1 MELTYAELSSP
12 GPARENNEDFVGF
25 WQPESVEEKRSLG
38 AVAVLADGVG
48 GLNYGE
54 VASRLAV
61 ETALKSF
68 REAAGDQSPQQL
80 ITQMFNAANL
90 AVYDK
95 GMEDHGKSR
104 MATTLAAVVLR
115 NNEITVG
122 NVGDSRVYLVRK
134 TTIRQL
140 STDHTYTGMQQKF
153 GLISEQEAK
162 TSENR
167 SVLTRSV
174 GNEPVI
180 RVDVESATVFKGDKV
195 VLCSDGLYT
204 YVTDSEIAD
213 IVSRYSPAQ
222 ACRQLV
228 ALAEQRGT
236 EDNVSVQVM
245 QINDVEKVALYRG
258 VAMYQESA
266 DPTKKYELRP
276 GQTLDNRFLILETIS
291 RSGMATIFKATDQK
305 TNQPV
310 AVKVPL
316 MQFESDPGFYSRF
329 LREEEI
335 GSRLDHPYILKFIP
349 IEEGTRSRP
358 YIVTEYLRG
367 YTLSH
372 LLNSVRPLPERDA
385 IELAGRVCE
394 ALVYMHEHGVVHRD
408 LKPQNIMLCN
418 DGTIRIMDFGIA
430 KTKEGRRLTFTGF
443 TPAVG
448 TPDYMA
454 PEQVKGKRGDERTDI
469 YSLGAILYEM
479 VVGTTPFE
487 CENENPLV
495 IMNARVTGDPVA
507 PRKRNPNVSPQTEEI
522 ILHAMERNPRD
533 RYQSAAAMKADMD
546 NPAAVQLTGRCDR
559 LQTPAPW
566 KRSWKKALWIALAVT
581 VPIIIF
587 ILLVLLIIHRGPA
600 H

>member
-25 WQPESVEEKRSLG
+25 WQPQTADEKRSLG

-48 GLNYGE
+48 GLSYGE

-61 ETALKSF
+61 ETALKTF
-68 REAAGDQSPQQL
+68 REAARDRSPQQL
-80 ITQMFNAANL
+80 IEQMFSAANR

-104 MATTLAAVVLR
+104 MATTVAVVVLR
-115 NNEITVG
+115 NNEITAG

-134 TTIRQL
+134 ATIKQL

-167 SVLTRSV
+167 SILTRSV
-174 GNEPVI
+174 GHELMI
-180 RVDVESATVFKGDKV
+180 RVDVENSTVFKGDKV
-195 VLCSDGLYT
+195 VLCSDGLYA

-236 EDNVSVQVM
+236 EDNVSVQVL

-266 DPTKKYELRP
+266 DPTSGYEIRP

-305 TNQPV
+305 TNETV

-335 GSRLDHPYILKFIP
+335 GSRLDHPYVLKFIP
-349 IEEGTRSRP
+349 VEEGQRSRP

-372 LLNSVRPLPERDA
+372 LLNSVRPLPEKDA
-385 IELAGRVCE
+385 IKLAGRVCG
-394 ALVYMHEHGVVHRD
+394 ALVYMHAHGVVHRD

-430 KTKEGRRLTFTGF
+430 KVKEGKRITFTGF

-454 PEQVKGKRGDERTDI
+454 PEQVRGKRGDERTDI
-469 YSLGAILYEM
+469 YGLGAILYEM

-495 IMNARVTGDPVA
+495 IMNARITGDPVA
-507 PRKRNPNVSPQTEEI
+507 PRKRNRNVSPQAEEI
-522 ILHAMERNPRD
+522 ILHAMERDPKN
-533 RYQSAAAMKADMD
+533 RYQSATAMKADLD

-559 LQTPAPW
+559 LQIPTPW
-566 KRSWKKALWIALAVT
+566 KRGWKKALWIALAVT

>member
-25 WQPESVEEKRSLG
+25 WQPQTLEEKRSRG
-38 AVAVLADGVG
+38 AVAILADGVG
-48 GLNYGE
+48 GMQRGE

-61 ETALKSF
+61 ETALKMF
-68 REAAGDQSPQQL
+68 QEAPGEQTPQQL

-95 GMEDHGKSR
+95 GMEDHGKAP
-104 MATTLAAVVLR
+104 MATTLAVVVLR

-134 TTIRQL
+134 ATIKQL

-167 SVLTRSV
+167 SILTRSV
-174 GNEPVI
+174 GHEPVI
-180 RVDVESATVFKGDKV
+180 RVDVESSTLFKGDKV
-195 VLCSDGLYT
+195 VLCSDGLYSR
-204 YVTDSEIAD
+204 VADNEIAD

-236 EDNVSVQVM
+236 EDNVSVQVL

-258 VAMYQESA
+258 VAIYQEST
-266 DPTKKYELRP
+266 DPTTGYELRP

-305 TNQPV
+305 INQTV

-372 LLNSVRPLPERDA
+372 LLNSVRPLPEKDA
-385 IELAGRVCE
+385 IILAGRICE
-394 ALVYMHEHGVVHRD
+394 ALVYMHAHGVVHRD
-408 LKPQNIMLCN
+408 LKPQNTMLCN
-418 DGTIRIMDFGIA
+418 DETIRIMDFGIA
-430 KTKEGRRLTFTGF
+430 KVKEGRRITFTGF

-454 PEQVKGKRGDERTDI
+454 PEQVKGKRGDERTDT

-479 VVGTTPFE
+479 VVGATPFE

-507 PRKRNPNVSPQTEEI
+507 PRKRNPNVSPQAEEI
-522 ILHAMERNPRD
+522 ILHAMERDPRD
-533 RYQSAAAMKADMD
+533 RYQSAAAMKADLD
-546 NPAAVQLTGRCDR
+546 NPEAVQLTGRCDR
-559 LQTPAPW
+559 LQTPTPW
-566 KRSWKKALWIALAVT
+566 KRD
-581 VPIIIF
+581 
-587 ILLVLLIIHRGPA
+587 
-600 H
+600 